1 MKKKILLVLVTLF
14 VVSLLLVG
22 CADDPQAEQ
31 AAEFSFTFIS
41 NHEFS
46 ARPDGL
52 PGLQEHYGFE
62 FTDIRIT
69 DTGITYA
76 ALADGLVDSAM
87 GFATDGRIVAF
98 DLINLIDDK
107 QFFPVYNP
115 APVVRQETLASY
127 PEIEEVL
134 GKLGPALDTATMTQ
148 MNYLVDIEGKEPV
161 EVALSWLQE
170 HNFVAAMPAQGTKGP
185 VTVGSKEFTEQLI
198 LGQIAIIALRD
209 AGFEV
214 VDQTGLGGT
223 LINRE
228 ALERGEIDLYWEYTG
243 TAWLTFLG
251 HDVPITD
258 SQEAFDKVKKEDL
271 ENGMVWLNFAAF
283 DNTYVV
289 MMQKEQA
296 TELGI
301 VTISDLAAH
310 INQHR

>member
-1 MKKKILLVLVTLF
+1 MKKKFLLVLVTLF

-31 AAEFSFTFIS
+31 APEFSFTLLCG
-41 NHEFS
+41 HEFPVR
-46 ARPDGL
+46 ADGL

-62 FTDIRIT
+62 FTSFRSVEDGVIY
-69 DTGITYA
+69 G
-76 ALADGLVDSAM
+76 ALADGLADAGI
-87 GFATDGRIVAF
+87 GFATDGRIVTF
-98 DLINLIDDK
+98 DLVNLVDDK

-115 APVVRQETLASY
+115 APVVRKDTLASY
-127 PEIEEVL
+127 PEIEAVL
-134 GKLGPALDTATMTQ
+134 SKLGPALDTATMTQ
-148 MNYLVDIEGKEPV
+148 MNYSVDIGGKESV

-170 HNFVAAMPAQGTKGP
+170 QGFVAAMPVQGTKGP

-223 LINRE
+223 LINRV
-228 ALERGEIDLYWEYTG
+228 ALEKGEIDLYWEYTG

-258 SQEAFDKVKKEDL
+258 SQEAFDKVKAEDL
-271 ENGMVWLNFAAF
+271 ENDMVWLNFAAF
-283 DNTYVV
+283 DNTFVV
-289 MMQKEQA
+289 MMQRERA
-296 TELGI
+296 AELGI
-301 VTISDLAAH
+301 VTLSDLAAH
-310 INQHR
+310 INQHK